1 MRTLAL
7 QSCIAITLAFTIF
20 PGTVHSQ
27 QPSIPEGA
35 VVVNLD
41 MNGSVRLDQ
50 EPIDA
55 SRLADRLHD
64 ISITRNQPSVVI
76 VAAAN
81 VPFKELVNTVETVRQ
96 AGIERVGI
104 LKSEEAGPVKQTLP
118 PAGATVLSVDR
129 SRVIRLDGKK
139 TKISDIGPRLRNVFK
154 RRSDHTLY
162 IEAYGALSFDVVDNV
177 IDAAKAAGAS
187 RIALIASSE

>member
-7 QSCIAITLAFTIF
+7 RFCIAITLVFTIF
-20 PGTVHSQ
+20 SSTVHSQ

-41 MNGSVRLDQ
+41 MNGALRLDQ
-50 EPIDA
+50 KPIDV

-64 ISITRNQPSVVI
+64 ISATRNEPTVVI

-81 VPFKELVNTVETVRQ
+81 VPFKELVNTVEAVRH

-104 LKSEEAGPVKQTLP
+104 LKSQEAGPVKQTLP

-129 SRVIRLDGKK
+129 SGVIRLDGKK
-139 TKISDIGPRLRNVFK
+139 TKIGGIEPRLRNVL
-154 RRSDHTLY
+154 RRRKDNTVY
-162 IEAYGALSFDVVDNV
+162 IEAYGALSFNVVDNV
-177 IDAAKAAGAS
+177 IDAAKAAGAN